1 MYVFRLFLILTS
13 VTLVAVTSP
22 SAPKLQQEP
31 IASTKRSIEINQL
44 LMNDA
49 LQKVGKTFSVV
60 IAEVQTHRTNRSRLI
75 NLTLKQVTLPEALNQ
90 LVKADPNYTWE
101 FGTDGAVRVHSIEA
115 PPAVEDVILFGFSI
129 DNLYSREVSQ
139 RLDEQAE
146 IQTWLREHGC
156 QRTEYSLG
164 HDWLDDKTRIS
175 FYTTG
180 KTLRENLDIVALN
193 AQTYFW
199 SITRLGD
206 FDDCEISIKL

>member
-1 MYVFRLFLILTS
+1 MYVFRLFLILIS
-13 VTLVAVTSP
+13 VTLVAATIPRASRI
-22 SAPKLQQEP
+22 QQE
-31 IASTKRSIEINQL
+31 AVSSTKHSIEINQL

-49 LQKVGKTFSVV
+49 LQKVGEAFSVV
-60 IAEVQTHRTNRSRLI
+60 IGEVQTHRANRSQLI

-101 FGTDGAVRVHSIEA
+101 FGSDGAVRVHSIEA

-129 DNLYSREVSQ
+129 DNLYRREVSQ

-146 IQTWLREHGC
+146 VQTWLREHGC
-156 QRTEYSLG
+156 KRTEYSIG
-164 HDWLDDKTRIS
+164 HDWEDDKTRIS
-175 FYTTG
+175 FHTTG
-180 KTLRENLDIVALN
+180 KTLRENLDIIALN